1 MFERFTQEARQ
12 CVRVAQDE
20 ARSLGHD
27 WVGAEHLLLGMVAT
41 PGPAAQVLHAHG
53 LTAEGLR
60 RRLLALTDDDH
71 LDPDALAALGIDL
84 ERVKQTTEAQ
94 LGPGALDPKP
104 RRPPRTGH
112 LPMTKQG
119 KKVLEL
125 ALREAV
131 ALGSKEITSGH
142 LLLGLLRDGRGTSAQ
157 LIREQHL
164 DFVELRVEV
173 CKLIESRAA

>member
-12 CVRVAQDE
+12 SVRLAQDE
-20 ARSLGHD
+20 ARALGHD
-27 WVGAEHLLLGMVAT
+27 SVGAEHLLIGMAAT
-41 PGPAAQVLHAHG
+41 PGPAAQVLQAHG
-53 LTAEGLR
+53 LTADGLR
-60 RRLLALTDDDH
+60 RRLVVLTDDDH

-131 ALGSKEITSGH
+131 ALGSKEIGSGH

-157 LIREQHL
+157 LLREHHL

-173 CKLIESRAA
+173 CRLIESRAA

>member
-12 CVRVAQDE
+12 GVRAAQEE
-20 ARSLGHD
+20 ARALGHD
-27 WVGAEHLLLGMVAT
+27 FVGAEHLLIGMVET

-53 LTAEGLR
+53 LTADGLR
-60 RRLLALTDDDH
+60 RRLVALTDDDH

-84 ERVKQTTEAQ
+84 ERVRLTTEAQ

-119 KKVLEL
+119 KKALEL

-131 ALGSKEITSGH
+131 QLGSKEIGSGH
-142 LLLGLLRDGRGTSAQ
+142 ILLGVLRDGRGMSAA
-157 LIREQHL
+157 LLREHNL
-164 DFVELRVEV
+164 DFIELRVEV